1 MSQEEDSQRL
11 RADLDQAR
19 IEYLLTDADV
29 ALTFT
34 TMANDHFSDEPKRT
48 RLRENGKK
56 AYSDIVH
63 LAKGIPIDEPRLP
76 ELRNKLHKVRSELKE
91 LGVSVAD

>member
-1 MSQEEDSQRL
+1 MTHADDSQQL
-11 RADLDQAR
+11 RADFDKAR

-34 TMANDHFSDEPKRT
+34 TMANDPFSDEPKRE
-48 RLRENGKK
+48 RLREKGER

-63 LAKGIPIDEPRLP
+63 FAKDIPIDEPRLS
-76 ELRNKLHKVRSELKE
+76 ELQKKLQEVRSALKG
-91 LGVSVAD
+91 LGVMVSD

>member
-1 MSQEEDSQRL
+1 MTQAEDSKQL

-34 TMANDHFSDEPKRT
+34 AMANDPFSDEPKRA
-48 RLRENGKK
+48 RLRAKGKK

-63 LAKGIPIDEPRLP
+63 LAKDIPIDEPRLS
-76 ELRNKLHKVRSELKE
+76 ELRNKLQDVRSALKK